1 MIQRVN
7 LHLKEPHLVA
17 SERISVTFKFQ
28 MGKMKSLSAVITSKD
43 KASHNLILGTS
54 YSCFLR

>member
-1 MIQRVN
+1 MTQRFN

-17 SERISVTFKFQ
+17 SGRISVIFKFQ

-43 KASHNLILGTS
+43 KACHNLILGLATNVS
-54 YSCFLR
+54 